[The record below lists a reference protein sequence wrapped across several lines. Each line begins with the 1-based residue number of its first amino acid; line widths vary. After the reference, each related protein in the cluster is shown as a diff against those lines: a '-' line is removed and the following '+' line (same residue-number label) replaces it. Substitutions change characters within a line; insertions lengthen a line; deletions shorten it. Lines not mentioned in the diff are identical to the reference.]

1 MWPFVMPS
9 PGGREAAGRQFWID
23 EAHTYH
29 PPTSTTSTTRTG
41 GHPPSPP
48 VPACHYAPARA
59 GDAGHAEVDR
69 ALCRLGRE
77 ACQELVRYECRTPVP
92 VCSILYD
99 LIDAFL
105 CSSRWRTDG
114 VGTEHF
120 VIELYNLLYSVTVLL
135 TLNTRRGDWCVG
147 ALDITLR

>member
-1 MWPFVMPS
+1 M
-9 PGGREAAGRQFWID
+9 
-23 EAHTYH
+23 
-29 PPTSTTSTTRTG
+29 
-41 GHPPSPP
+41 
-48 VPACHYAPARA
+48 YAPARA

-92 VCSILYD
+92 LPVCSDILYD

-114 VGTEHF
+114 VGTRN
-120 VIELYNLLYSVTVLL
+120 ISL
-135 TLNTRRGDWCVG
+135 
-147 ALDITLR
+147 